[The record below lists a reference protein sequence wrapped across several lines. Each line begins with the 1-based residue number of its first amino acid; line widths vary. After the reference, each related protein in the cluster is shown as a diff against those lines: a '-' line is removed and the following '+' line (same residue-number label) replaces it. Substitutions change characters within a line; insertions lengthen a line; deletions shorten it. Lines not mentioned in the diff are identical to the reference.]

1 MPLLIPITRP
11 SAAPEDDTTRFYFAG
26 FFAVTITGKLTNE
39 LESSATITSEGEE
52 AVFNSSV
59 DVEGG
64 DGVPVIID
72 LVNTSLR

>member
-11 SAAPEDDTTRFYFAG
+11 SLAPLDDLTRFYFPA
-26 FFAVTITGKLTNE
+26 FFTVTITGKLTDT
-39 LESSATITSEGEE
+39 LEASATITSEGEE
-52 AVFNSSV
+52 AVFNAAV

-72 LVNTSLR
+72 LVNINLR